1 MSFGKSWEGL
11 RASWEGLRAGW
22 KASELPGKASE
33 PPGKALEPAGRASE
47 LAGRASEP
55 PVKASVPAGRAP
67 EPAGRAP
74 EPAGRAP
81 ELAGRALELAGTA
94 PEPTGRALEPAGKPG
109 DNWEAREGDGEKK
122 TEHSYYML
130 VPEVIVPYGTAAQ
143 KVMRRGYAGQ
153 KMGIFGVNVAQWV
166 CIQLLCQ
173 REARE
178 ALWIPKLNRPDR
190 GTV

>member
-1 MSFGKSWEGL
+1 MGAWSQL
-11 RASWEGLRAGW
+11 GW
-22 KASELPGKASE
+22 PWSQLGGPWSQLGSPET
-33 PPGKALEPAGRASE
+33 AGR
-47 LAGRASEP
+47 
-55 PVKASVPAGRAP
+55 
-67 EPAGRAP
+67 
-74 EPAGRAP
+74 
-81 ELAGRALELAGTA
+81 
-94 PEPTGRALEPAGKPG
+94 PG
-109 DNWEAREGDGEKK
+109 GGWRKK
-122 TEHSYYML
+122 RTEHSYYML

>member
-1 MSFGKSWEGL
+1 MESWYGLETSWEGPG
-11 RASWEGLRAGW
+11 ASWEARRQLGGPGGGW
-22 KASELPGKASE
+22 
-33 PPGKALEPAGRASE
+33 R
-47 LAGRASEP
+47 
-55 PVKASVPAGRAP
+55 
-67 EPAGRAP
+67 
-74 EPAGRAP
+74 
-81 ELAGRALELAGTA
+81 
-94 PEPTGRALEPAGKPG
+94 
-109 DNWEAREGDGEKK
+109 KK

-178 ALWIPKLNRPDR
+178 ALWIPKLNCPDR

>member
-47 LAGRASEP
+47 
-55 PVKASVPAGRAP
+55 
-67 EPAGRAP
+67 PAGRAP

-81 ELAGRALELAGTA
+81 ELAGRALELV
-94 PEPTGRALEPAGKPG
+94 GKPG

-178 ALWIPKLNRPDR
+178 AL
-190 GTV
+190 